1 MSITESLTPSK
12 VVKVS
17 LIGQNGTAGGGPI
30 DVESPS
36 PPSSGNVLGTSSLSV
51 HNSNHK
57 KQRFAFSRTRL
68 LFLVSAVMFSVFR
81 AGQVLHNVRSVVL
94 QLPLFGAGSSPP
106 MVMAST
112 TDRADRRTQNQL
124 ETATSNNTAAN
135 TTTLWEPKMQMSSQ
149 LPPPFTRNGTGAIV
163 LFLHIPK
170 TGASAVLCC
179 VVFVS
184 CTSFR
189 CLYYC
194 IRTCFVSLTH
204 PVVVLSVSRGHNH
217 ARIF

>member
-1 MSITESLTPSK
+1 MVLQVVDPST
-12 VVKVS
+12 S
-17 LIGQNGTAGGGPI
+17 
-30 DVESPS
+30 VESPS
-36 PPSSGNVLGTSSLSV
+36 TTFSGNVLGVGTTSVV

-57 KQRFAFSRTRL
+57 KQRFAFSRTRFV
-68 LFLVSAVMFSVFR
+68 FLVSAVIFSVFR
-81 AGQVLHNVRSVVL
+81 AGQVLHNVRSVV
-94 QLPLFGAGSSPP
+94 QLRPLFGAGSSPP

-170 TGASAVLCC
+170 TGAFAVLC
-179 VVFVS
+179 VVLCLYRAPVLDVYTIVYVHVS
-184 CTSFR
+184 C
-189 CLYYC
+189 
-194 IRTCFVSLTH
+194 H
-204 PVVVLSVSRGHNH
+204 
-217 ARIF
+217 